1 MNANLESEVTQL
13 HAEICAGLADP
24 NRILILYELSQSPR
38 NVTELSTNLKM
49 PQPLVSRHLKVLRE
63 RGMVIPKRLG
73 TVIQYTLADKRL
85 IQALDLLRAVMRD
98 GLTKRAELTELR
110 EAAIDLGVRLM
121 PCQMSMD
128 VMEINCDHLIPET
141 TEPVGVAT
149 MLEHAKESSI
159 HFFI

>member
-1 MNANLESEVTQL
+1 MHINLELEITQL

-63 RGMVIPKRLG
+63 RGMVIPKRQG
-73 TVIQYTLADKRL
+73 TVIQYSLADDRL

-98 GLTKRAELTELR
+98 GLAKRAELV
-110 EAAIDLGVRLM
+110 EAL
-121 PCQMSMD
+121 
-128 VMEINCDHLIPET
+128 T
-141 TEPVGVAT
+141 
-149 MLEHAKESSI
+149 
-159 HFFI
+159 

>member
-1 MNANLESEVTQL
+1 MNTSLESEVTQL

-63 RGMVIPKRLG
+63 RRMVIPTRKG
-73 TVIQYTLADKRL
+73 TVIQYSLADDRL

-98 GLTKRAELTELR
+98 GLTKRAELI
-110 EAAIDLGVRLM
+110 EAMA
-121 PCQMSMD
+121 
-128 VMEINCDHLIPET
+128 
-141 TEPVGVAT
+141 
-149 MLEHAKESSI
+149 
-159 HFFI
+159 